1 MADDDEWTRDVE
13 ADAVGMMREFSKSAQ
28 ERVEALL
35 RRAAEMR
42 EAVRELRIRE
52 MRERMRS
59 WEAYRRAHA
68 AVQVLR
74 HGEYTME
81 TDADLMAPHPPPD
94 PD

>member
-1 MADDDEWTRDVE
+1 
-13 ADAVGMMREFSKSAQ
+13 
-28 ERVEALL
+28 
-35 RRAAEMR
+35 MR
-42 EAVRELRIRE
+42 EAVRERE